1 MPSERVSPAV
11 AQVTTSAEQVAEILA
26 SEFLRL
32 GYFSASTGPTGT
44 AASHGLSAAS
54 ANSTDKLDYDPLRSV
69 SEEFT
74 GLQVQSVGFEQGTEQ
89 PAVHLY
95 LTRGSAR
102 MMKSVPGEILGV
114 PLRTH
119 KMGPVSVR
127 PEMAAAS
134 TNRGHVYEH
143 NGRIC
148 CGSSCA
154 PTSENCAGT
163 LGALVHRL
171 IGDDYL
177 YLLSNNHV
185 LAGCNHVPHSQP
197 ILAPS
202 NMDGRPDIRA
212 PEEVGRHQMISPLA
226 SGDPDFVTPCEVDL
240 ALARATNPSGIS
252 SWQGDDLQGYDTPVI
267 VKEPESMMPVKKFGR
282 TTNITFGEVESRITA
297 RTPIPYTS
305 KHFKGVVWFQN
316 VWTVRSASND
326 PFALGGDSGSLVVT
340 ADGSQ
345 AVGVLFAASQ
355 TGEYG
360 WIVPMPAV
368 VAAFGGLELVG
379 GHGV

>member
-1 MPSERVSPAV
+1 MPSDRVTPAV
-11 AQVTTSAEQVAEILA
+11 AQATASAEQVAEILA
-26 SEFLRL
+26 DEFLRL
-32 GYFSASTGPTGT
+32 GYFNASTGPTGSS
-44 AASHGLSAAS
+44 ASHGLIAVS
-54 ANSTDKLDYDPLRSV
+54 ANQF
-69 SEEFT
+69 EFNPMRRIVGEFA
-74 GLQVQSVGFEQGTEQ
+74 GLQVQSVGFEEGTEH

-95 LTRGSAR
+95 LSRASAR
-102 MMKSVPGEILGV
+102 IMRSLPDEVLGV
-114 PLRTH
+114 PLKAH
-119 KMGPVSVR
+119 KMGPVNVR
-127 PEMAAAS
+127 PEMAASS

-143 NGRIC
+143 NGFVC

-163 LGALVHRL
+163 LGALVRRVGNDQ
-171 IGDDYL
+171 I

-185 LAGCNHVPHSQP
+185 FAGCNHVPQNQP
-197 ILAPS
+197 ILSPS

-212 PEEVGRHQMISPLA
+212 PEEIGRHEMISPLA

-240 ALARATNPSGIS
+240 ALARATKPDSIS
-252 SWQGDDLQGYDTPVI
+252 SWQGDDQQGYDTPVA
-267 VKEPESMMPVKKFGR
+267 VKEPESMMAVKKFGR
-282 TTNITFGEVESRITA
+282 TTDITFGVVESKVTA

-316 VWTVRSASND
+316 IWAIRSTSND

-340 ADGSQ
+340 EDGTY
-345 AVGVLFAASQ
+345 AVGILFAASQ

-368 VAAFGGLELVG
+368 VAVFGGLELVG